1 MRKFSCYLRSARS
14 VLVRWNTVLGSTRIN
29 QNLWGNQKNPQ
40 HPTHTIGFKHNFEN
54 ILKVSTW
61 SELCGTVQRD
71 QGLVTRLIWLPLMT
85 QTRFT
90 TLATYPP
97 LFHSRWVPIVC
108 TLATHHMILFG
119 GPKYDPVW
127 SQPVLNLGSLHEQ
140 SVTSLLSAT
149 SRRCNVFS
157 AGARFARFAHRHSM
171 CSLLQVCRRFH
182 GPKV

>member
-1 MRKFSCYLRSARS
+1 MGKPKEPTRSDS
-14 VLVRWNTVLGSTRIN
+14 NIILD
-29 QNLWGNQKNPQ
+29 
-40 HPTHTIGFKHNFEN
+40 EN
-54 ILKVSTW
+54 ILKLSTW
-61 SELCGTVQRD
+61 SELCGTVPRD
-71 QGLVTRLIWLPLMT
+71 QELVTRLIWLPLMT

-90 TLATYPP
+90 TLASYPP

-171 CSLLQVCRRFH
+171 CSLSRCADGFMGQRCEFKDLDGTYLCKYPQTSLLVSSYFI
-182 GPKV
+182 